1 MAGWE
6 ARTSSSNAGG
16 RVQGIGIG
24 VAGHALRVGRGPIR
38 ERCDLTVDNFRA
50 AFVILARMLGVNPPS
65 LAVADRVRL
74 RLRTDGTDPSLDPD
88 AVRRITEAEV
98 RRHNDLALAR
108 GEALID
114 DEARSVRDVLA
125 AVSGYG
131 ALQPLLDD
139 PSIEE
144 IWVNGGDRV
153 HIARGGVAERVD
165 LRLGETVV
173 RDLVERMLQ
182 STGRRVDISQPF
194 VDASL
199 PDGSR
204 LHVAIADV
212 VREGWAVNIR
222 KFLPGHRTLDA
233 LAAQGAMPAEL
244 ARLLGDEM
252 RSGRSVVVSGATHAG
267 KTTMLGALL
276 AACADVQRIVTVEE
290 TFELSVDG
298 PDLVALQG
306 RQASLEGSGEIT
318 LRRLVK
324 EALRMR
330 PDRLVVGEVRD
341 AEALD
346 LVLALN
352 TGVPGAATV
361 HANSANDALDK
372 LTMLPL
378 LAGRNIDR
386 SFIVPALAASV
397 DLVVHCVRE
406 ADGGRRVREV
416 IAPTGEIVDGRIV
429 SRVVYSSLRGGTVG
443 SSGRE
448 S

>member
-1 MAGWE
+1 MHP
-6 ARTSSSNAGG
+6 S
-16 RVQGIGIG
+16 
-24 VAGHALRVGRGPIR
+24 
-38 ERCDLTVDNFRA
+38 
-50 AFVILARMLGVNPPS
+50 S

-74 RLRTDGTDPSLDPD
+74 RLRSETIEASLDPD
-88 AVRRITEAEV
+88 LIRRITEAEV

-108 GEALID
+108 GQALID

-139 PSIEE
+139 PGIEE
-144 IWVNGGDRV
+144 IWVNGGDQV
-153 HIARGGVAERVD
+153 HIARGGVAERID

-212 VREGWAVNIR
+212 VRGGWAVNIR
-222 KFLPGHRTLDA
+222 KFLPGHHTLAA
-233 LAAQGAMPAEL
+233 LAARGSMPDDLATYLAGAMSA
-244 ARLLGDEM
+244 GQ
-252 RSGRSVVVSGATHAG
+252 SVIVSGATHAG
-267 KTTMLGALL
+267 KTTLLGALL
-276 AACADVQRIVTVEE
+276 AACAGTQRIITVEE
-290 TFELSVDG
+290 TFELSVEG

-361 HANSANDALDK
+361 HANSATDALDK

-386 SFIVPALAASV
+386 AFIAPALAASV
-397 DLVVHCVRE
+397 DLVVHCVRD
-406 ADGGRRVREV
+406 AAGQRRVAEV
-416 IAPTGEIVDGRIV
+416 VEPTGEVVDGRILSRSIYADPSAV
-429 SRVVYSSLRGGTVG
+429 SHTARRRVTRAGVAS
-443 SSGRE
+443 
-448 S
+448 